1 MTAPAP
7 LPCALFLIFAV
18 GLAGVAHVAWLRS
31 AWSLPFAFALDGGL
45 RLRGQRLFGDNK
57 TLRGLMMMPLATS
70 ATFALF
76 AFFRDYLPSWLS
88 AGIWDLPMA
97 QMAWVGFVCGLA
109 FMLAELPNSLFKR
122 QLGISPGEAPPAVY
136 LRGFCLIIDR
146 SDSTLGVLI
155 ALSIMLPLHPLA
167 WLWTL
172 LLGSGLHWLFSIWL
186 YRLRLKRR
194 PS

>member
-1 MTAPAP
+1 MAAPAP
-7 LPCALFLIFAV
+7 LSSALFLILAV

-45 RLRGQRLFGDNK
+45 RLRGHRLFGDNK

-76 AFFRDYLPSWLS
+76 AFYRDRLPAWLS
-88 AGIWDLPMA
+88 AGIWDVSTA
-97 QMAWVGFVCGLA
+97 HMAWVGLVCGLA
-109 FMLAELPNSLFKR
+109 FMLAELPNSMFKR
-122 QLGISPGEAPPAVY
+122 QLGISPGDAPTAMP
-136 LRGFCLIIDR
+136 LRWLCLLIDR

-172 LLGSGLHWLFSIWL
+172 LFGSGLHWLFSIWL
-186 YRLRLKRR
+186 YRLKLKKRA
-194 PS
+194 S